1 MAKKKVK
8 DETQQE
14 SVQTEAKA
22 KSGKKSAPK
31 SEAETKVKAKSEST
45 SKGEKTPSLAEQFK
59 SLKEKHPDAML
70 LFRKGDFYE
79 TVNEDAKKAS
89 EILGIT
95 LTKPQDKSKGE
106 QLAGFPYHAL
116 DTYLPKLVRAGVRI
130 AIVDELTPKVIE
142 EVGSSKSEAVKEQ
155 STSKVSI
162 DKATAQPEKT
172 EQGEKHREPQMIT
185 VNGGKVTHAHA
196 YQSNRNPEDWFFT
209 AKIDGKELHPQKMSA
224 DDVAAYSK
232 KERTVEQLMQ
242 TYYPTKLMK
251 QIPAE
256 EYKAANV
263 LSDGRTIDKMNVYK
277 ESNEQSQHFGKWML
291 YAQVGEQKMSTPLSN
306 HDLNAYFD
314 RVTTP
319 KQLVENNLGQ
329 RLHLASHYEQFKLPE
344 GAEIKDIRVSKDAD
358 NKWRISADMG
368 ERGVTSK
375 KELSFDDGYSLFH
388 TKTATRQQLA
398 AKYLTP
404 EINEK
409 MGVKQGISQGLRM

>member
-22 KSGKKSAPK
+22 KSGKKSASK
-31 SEAETKVKAKSEST
+31 SEAKTEVKAKSEST

-106 QLAGFPYHAL
+106 QLAGFPHHAL
-116 DTYLPKLVRAGVRI
+116 DTYLPKLIRAGVRI

>member
-106 QLAGFPYHAL
+106 QLAGFPHHAL
-116 DTYLPKLVRAGVRI
+116 DTYLPKLIRAGVRI

>member
-31 SEAETKVKAKSEST
+31 SEVETKVKAKSESIGK
-45 SKGEKTPSLAEQFK
+45 SEKSLPLAEQFK

-106 QLAGFPYHAL
+106 QLAGFPHHAL
-116 DTYLPKLVRAGVRI
+116 DTYLPKLIRAGVRI

-319 KQLVENNLGQ
+319 KQLVESNLGQ

-368 ERGVTSK
+368 ERGVTAK

-409 MGVKQGISQGLRM
+409 MGVKMEVSQGLRM

>member
-14 SVQTEAKA
+14 SAKTEAKA
-22 KSGKKSAPK
+22 KSVTKSASK
-31 SEAETKVKAKSEST
+31 SEAET
-45 SKGEKTPSLAEQFK
+45 PSLADQYK

-79 TVNEDAKKAS
+79 TVNEDAQKAS
-89 EILGIT
+89 KILGIT
-95 LTKPQDKSKGE
+95 LTKPQDKSNGE
-106 QLAGFPYHAL
+106 QLAGFPHHAL
-116 DTYLPKLVRAGVRI
+116 DSYLPKLVRAGERI
-130 AIVDELTPKVIE
+130 AIVDELEAKV
-142 EVGSSKSEAVKEQ
+142 
-155 STSKVSI
+155 T
-162 DKATAQPEKT
+162 EKIAPA
-172 EQGEKHREPQMIT
+172 EHREPQMIT
-185 VNGGKVTHAHA
+185 VNGGKVSHAHA
-196 YQSNRNPEDWFFT
+196 YQSNKNPEDWFFT
-209 AKIDGKELHPQKMSA
+209 AKIDGKDLHPQKMSA
-224 DDVAAYSK
+224 EDVAAYSK
-232 KERTVEQLMQ
+232 REKTVEQLMQ

-256 EYKAANV
+256 EYKAANI
-263 LSDGRTIDKMNVYK
+263 LSDGRAIDKMNVYK
-277 ESNEQSQHFGKWML
+277 EANQQSQNYGKWML
-291 YAQVGEQKMSTPLSN
+291 YAQVGEQKMSTPLNN

-368 ERGVTSK
+368 ERGVTAK

-388 TKTATRQQLA
+388 AKTATRQQLA

-409 MGVKQGISQGLRM
+409 MGVKQEIGQGLKL

>member
-8 DETQQE
+8 EETQQE
-14 SVQTEAKA
+14 SVQTEVKV
-22 KSGKKSAPK
+22 KSGKKSASK
-31 SEAETKVKAKSEST
+31 SEAKTEVKAKSESIGK
-45 SKGEKTPSLAEQFK
+45 SEKTLPLAEQFK

-106 QLAGFPYHAL
+106 QLAGFPHHAL
-116 DTYLPKLVRAGVRI
+116 DTYLPKLIRAGVRI

-319 KQLVENNLGQ
+319 KQLVESNLGQ

-368 ERGVTSK
+368 ERGVTAK

-409 MGVKQGISQGLRM
+409 MGVKMEVSQGLRM

>member
-31 SEAETKVKAKSEST
+31 SEAETKVKAKSESIGK
-45 SKGEKTPSLAEQFK
+45 SEKSLPLAEQFK

-106 QLAGFPYHAL
+106 QLAGFPHHAL
-116 DTYLPKLVRAGVRI
+116 DTYLPKLIRAGVRI

>member
-31 SEAETKVKAKSEST
+31 SEVETKVKAKSESIGK
-45 SKGEKTPSLAEQFK
+45 SEKTLPLAEQFK

-106 QLAGFPYHAL
+106 QLAGFPHHAL
-116 DTYLPKLVRAGVRI
+116 DTYLPKLIRAGVRI

-256 EYKAANV
+256 EYKAAMT

-319 KQLVENNLGQ
+319 KQLVESNLGQ

-368 ERGVTSK
+368 ERGVTAK

-409 MGVKQGISQGLRM
+409 MGVKMEVSQGLRM

>member
-22 KSGKKSAPK
+22 KSGEKTASK
-31 SEAETKVKAKSEST
+31 SEAETEVKAKSESI
-45 SKGEKTPSLAEQFK
+45 SKGEKVPTLVEQFK

-130 AIVDELTPKVIE
+130 AIVDEQVQKVTE
-142 EVGSSKSEAVKEQ
+142 KVAPAESRQKDQGATEKSAGKSAEKSE
-155 STSKVSI
+155 
-162 DKATAQPEKT
+162 KA
-172 EQGEKHREPQMIT
+172 EQGEKQHREPQMIT
-185 VNGGKVTHAHA
+185 VNGNKVTHGHA
-196 YQSNRNPEDWFFT
+196 YQSNKNPEDWFFV
-209 AKIDGKELHPQKMSA
+209 AKIDGKELHPQKMTPE
-224 DDVAAYSK
+224 DLAAYQK
-232 KERTVEQLMQ
+232 KELSVAQLMQ

-251 QIPAE
+251 QVPSE
-256 EYKAANV
+256 EYKAAMS
-263 LSDGRTIDKMNVYK
+263 LSDGRSIDKMNVYK
-277 ESNEQSQHFGKWML
+277 EKDEQSQNFGKYML
-291 YAQVGEQKMSTPLSN
+291 YAQVGDQKMSKPMSTQ
-306 HDLNAYFD
+306 DLNAYFD

-319 KQLVENNLGQ
+319 QKLVESNFGE
-329 RLHLASHYEQFKLPE
+329 RLHLKSAYEKYQLPE
-344 GAEIKDIRVSKDAD
+344 GAEVKDVRISKDAD
-358 NKWRISADMG
+358 GRWKISADMG
-368 ERGVTSK
+368 ERGVTEK
-375 KELSFDDGYSLFH
+375 KTLSYDDGYSFF
-388 TKTATRQQLA
+388 TAKTASRDQLA

-409 MGVKQGISQGLRM
+409 MGVKQEMSQGLRM

>member
-106 QLAGFPYHAL
+106 QLAGFPHHAL
-116 DTYLPKLVRAGVRI
+116 DTYLPKLIRAGVRI

-196 YQSNRNPEDWFFT
+196 YQSNKNPEDWFFT

-224 DDVAAYSK
+224 EDVAAYSK

-242 TYYPTKLMK
+242 AYYPTKLMK

-256 EYKAANV
+256 EYKAAMT

>member
-14 SVQTEAKA
+14 SVQTETKA
-22 KSGKKSAPK
+22 KSVKKSA
-31 SEAETKVKAKSEST
+31 SEKGAETEVKAVSESV
-45 SKGEKTPSLAEQFK
+45 SKGEKTPSLADQYK
-59 SLKEKHPDAML
+59 SLKEKHPDAVL

-79 TVNEDAKKAS
+79 TVNEDAKKTS
-89 EILGIT
+89 KILGIT

-106 QLAGFPYHAL
+106 SLAAFPYHAL

-130 AIVDELTPKVIE
+130 AIVDELEAKV
-142 EVGSSKSEAVKEQ
+142 SEKISPAEAKQKEQ
-155 STSKVSI
+155 NPTEKAVSQTTE
-162 DKATAQPEKT
+162 KAEKKD
-172 EQGEKHREPQMIT
+172 QGEKQHREPQMVT

-196 YQSNRNPEDWFFT
+196 YQSNKTPEDWFFT
-209 AKIDGKELHPQKMSA
+209 AKIDGKELHPQKMTPE
-224 DDVAAYSK
+224 DIAAYSK
-232 KERTVEQLMQ
+232 KELSVEQLMQ
-242 TYYPTKLMK
+242 NYYPTKLMK
-251 QIPAE
+251 QIPTE
-256 EYKAANV
+256 EYKAANI
-263 LSDGRTIDKMNVYK
+263 LSDGRVIDKMNVY
-277 ESNEQSQHFGKWML
+277 
-291 YAQVGEQKMSTPLSN
+291 
-306 HDLNAYFD
+306 
-314 RVTTP
+314 VTTP

-329 RLHLASHYEQFKLPE
+329 RLHLASHYEQYKLPE

-368 ERGVTSK
+368 ERGVTAK

-409 MGVKQGISQGLRM
+409 MGVKQEVSQGLKL

>member
-14 SVQTEAKA
+14 SVQTETKA
-22 KSGKKSAPK
+22 KSVKKSA
-31 SEAETKVKAKSEST
+31 SEKGAETEVKAMSESV
-45 SKGEKTPSLAEQFK
+45 SKGEKTPSLADQYK
-59 SLKEKHPDAML
+59 SLKEKHPDAVL

-79 TVNEDAKKAS
+79 TVNEDAKKTS

-106 QLAGFPYHAL
+106 SLAAFPYHAL

-130 AIVDELTPKVIE
+130 AIVDELEAKVSEKISPAEPKQ
-142 EVGSSKSEAVKEQ
+142 KEQ
-155 STSKVSI
+155 NPTEKAVSQTAE
-162 DKATAQPEKT
+162 KAEKKD
-172 EQGEKHREPQMIT
+172 QGEKQHRDPQMVT

-196 YQSNRNPEDWFFT
+196 YQSNKTPEDWFFT
-209 AKIDGKELHPQKMSA
+209 AKIDGKELHPQKMTPE
-224 DDVAAYSK
+224 DIAAYSK
-232 KERTVEQLMQ
+232 KELSVEQLMQ
-242 TYYPTKLMK
+242 NYYPTKLMK
-251 QIPAE
+251 QIPTE
-256 EYKAANV
+256 EYKAANI
-263 LSDGRTIDKMNVYK
+263 LSDGRVIDKMNVYK

-291 YAQVGEQKMSTPLSN
+291 YAQVGEQKMSTPLNN

-329 RLHLASHYEQFKLPE
+329 RLHLASHYEQYKLPE

-368 ERGVTSK
+368 ERGVTAK

-409 MGVKQGISQGLRM
+409 MGVKQEVSQGLKL

>member
-14 SVQTEAKA
+14 SVQTEPKA
-22 KSGKKSAPK
+22 KSVKQSAAK
-31 SEAETKVKAKSEST
+31 SEAETEVKAKSESV
-45 SKGEKTPSLAEQFK
+45 SKTDKTPSLAEQYT

-79 TVNEDAKKAS
+79 TVNEDAQKAS
-89 EILGIT
+89 KILGIT
-95 LTKPQDKSKGE
+95 LTKPQDKSQGE
-106 QLAGFPYHAL
+106 QLAGFPHHAL
-116 DTYLPKLVRAGVRI
+116 DSYLPKLVRAGVRI
-130 AIVDELTPKVIE
+130 AIVDEIEAKVTE
-142 EVGSSKSEAVKEQ
+142 KVSPADLKQKEQ
-155 STSKVSI
+155 NLTEKPVG
-162 DKATAQPEKT
+162 KATEKTEKT
-172 EQGEKHREPQMIT
+172 EQGEKQHREPQMIT
-185 VNGGKVTHAHA
+185 ANGGKVSHAHA
-196 YQSNRNPEDWFFT
+196 YQSNKNPEDWFFT

-256 EYKAANV
+256 EYKAATI

-277 ESNEQSQHFGKWML
+277 EANQQSQNFGKWML
-291 YAQVGEQKMSTPLSN
+291 YAQVGEQKMSTPLNN

-368 ERGVTSK
+368 DRGITAK
-375 KELSFDDGYSLFH
+375 KELSFDDGYALFH

-409 MGVKQGISQGLRM
+409 MGVKQETSLGLKL

>member
-1 MAKKKVK
+1 MAKKKEKEVK
-8 DETQQE
+8 QQPA
-14 SVQTEAKA
+14 QAEAEAQPK
-22 KSGKKSAPK
+22 KKSASKGKAASTTEEEPKESAKKTETK
-31 SEAETKVKAKSEST
+31 SETKEHSATT
-45 SKGEKTPSLAEQFK
+45 SKKEEQQTEKQ
-59 SLKEKHPDAML
+59 
-70 LFRKGDFYE
+70 
-79 TVNEDAKKAS
+79 
-89 EILGIT
+89 
-95 LTKPQDKSKGE
+95 
-106 QLAGFPYHAL
+106 
-116 DTYLPKLVRAGVRI
+116 
-130 AIVDELTPKVIE
+130 
-142 EVGSSKSEAVKEQ
+142 
-155 STSKVSI
+155 
-162 DKATAQPEKT
+162 
-172 EQGEKHREPQMIT
+172 HREPQMVT
-185 VNGGKVTHAHA
+185 VNGAKVSHDHA
-196 YQSNRNPEDWFFT
+196 YLSNKNPEDWYFT

-224 DDVAAYSK
+224 EDVAAYSK

-256 EYKAANV
+256 EYKAASV

-277 ESNEQSQHFGKWML
+277 ESNEQSKNLGKWML
-291 YAQVGEQKMSTPLSN
+291 YAQVGEQKMSTPLSSY
-306 HDLNAYFD
+306 DLNAYFD

-319 KQLVENNLGQ
+319 QQLVEKNLGQ

-368 ERGVTSK
+368 DRGVTAK

-409 MGVKQGISQGLRM
+409 MGVKMEVSQGLRL

>member
-31 SEAETKVKAKSEST
+31 SEVETKVKAKSESIGK
-45 SKGEKTPSLAEQFK
+45 SEKSLPLAEQFK

-106 QLAGFPYHAL
+106 QLAGFPHHAL
-116 DTYLPKLVRAGVRI
+116 DTYLPKLIRAGVRI

-256 EYKAANV
+256 EYKAAMT

-319 KQLVENNLGQ
+319 KQLVESNLGQ

-368 ERGVTSK
+368 ERGVTAK

-409 MGVKQGISQGLRM
+409 MGVKMEVSQGLRM

>member
-22 KSGKKSAPK
+22 KSVKQSAAK
-31 SEAETKVKAKSEST
+31 SEAETEVKAKSESV
-45 SKGEKTPSLAEQFK
+45 SKTDKTPSLAEQYT

-79 TVNEDAKKAS
+79 TMNEDAQKAS
-89 EILGIT
+89 KILGIT
-95 LTKPQDKSKGE
+95 LTKPQDQSQGE
-106 QLAGFPYHAL
+106 QLAGFPHHAL
-116 DTYLPKLVRAGVRI
+116 DNYLPKLVRAGVRI
-130 AIVDELTPKVIE
+130 AIVDEIEAKVTE
-142 EVGSSKSEAVKEQ
+142 KVSPADLKQKEQ
-155 STSKVSI
+155 NLTEKPVG
-162 DKATAQPEKT
+162 KATEKTEKT
-172 EQGEKHREPQMIT
+172 EQGEKQHREPQMIT
-185 VNGGKVTHAHA
+185 ANGGKVSHAHA
-196 YQSNRNPEDWFFT
+196 YQSNKNPEDWFFT

-251 QIPAE
+251 QIPSE
-256 EYKAANV
+256 EYKAATI

-277 ESNEQSQHFGKWML
+277 EANQQSQNFGKWML
-291 YAQVGEQKMSTPLSN
+291 YAQVGEQKMSTPLNN

-368 ERGVTSK
+368 DRGVTAK

-388 TKTATRQQLA
+388 AKTATRQQLA

-409 MGVKQGISQGLRM
+409 MGVKQEVSQGLKL

>member
-14 SVQTEAKA
+14 SVQTEVKV
-22 KSGKKSAPK
+22 KSGKKSASK
-31 SEAETKVKAKSEST
+31 SEAKTEVKAKSESIGK
-45 SKGEKTPSLAEQFK
+45 SEKTLPLAEQFK

-106 QLAGFPYHAL
+106 QLAGFPHHAL
-116 DTYLPKLVRAGVRI
+116 DTYLPKLIRAGVRI

-242 TYYPTKLMK
+242 TYYPTKLIK

-319 KQLVENNLGQ
+319 KQLVESNLGQ

>member
-31 SEAETKVKAKSEST
+31 SEVETKVKAKSESIGK
-45 SKGEKTPSLAEQFK
+45 SEKSLPLVEQFK

-106 QLAGFPYHAL
+106 QLAGFPHHAL
-116 DTYLPKLVRAGVRI
+116 DTYLPKLIRAGVRI

-256 EYKAANV
+256 EYKAAMT

-319 KQLVENNLGQ
+319 KQLVESNLGQ

-368 ERGVTSK
+368 ERGVTAK

-409 MGVKQGISQGLRM
+409 MGVKMEVSQGLRM

>member
-31 SEAETKVKAKSEST
+31 SEAETKVKAKSESIGK
-45 SKGEKTPSLAEQFK
+45 SEKTLPLAEQFK
-59 SLKEKHPDAML
+59 SLKEKHPGAML

-106 QLAGFPYHAL
+106 QLAGFPHHAL
-116 DTYLPKLVRAGVRI
+116 DTYLPKLIRAGVRI

-162 DKATAQPEKT
+162 DKATAQSEKT

-256 EYKAANV
+256 EYKAAIV

-319 KQLVENNLGQ
+319 KQLVESNLGQ

-368 ERGVTSK
+368 ERGVTAK

-409 MGVKQGISQGLRM
+409 MGVKMEVSQGLRM

>member
-22 KSGKKSAPK
+22 KSVKQSAAK
-31 SEAETKVKAKSEST
+31 SEVETDVKAKSESV
-45 SKGEKTPSLAEQFK
+45 SKADKATSLAEQYT

-79 TVNEDAKKAS
+79 TVNEDAQKAS
-89 EILGIT
+89 KILGIT
-95 LTKPQDKSKGE
+95 LTKPQDKSPGE
-106 QLAGFPYHAL
+106 QLAGFPHHAL
-116 DTYLPKLVRAGVRI
+116 DSYLPKLVRAGVRI
-130 AIVDELTPKVIE
+130 AIVDEIEAKVTE
-142 EVGSSKSEAVKEQ
+142 KVSPADLKQKEQ
-155 STSKVSI
+155 NLTEKPVG
-162 DKATAQPEKT
+162 KATEKTEKT
-172 EQGEKHREPQMIT
+172 EQGEKQHREPQMIT
-185 VNGGKVTHAHA
+185 ANGGKVSHAHA
-196 YQSNRNPEDWFFT
+196 YQSNKNPEDWFFT

-256 EYKAANV
+256 EYKAATI

-277 ESNEQSQHFGKWML
+277 EANQQSQNFGKWML
-291 YAQVGEQKMSTPLSN
+291 YAQVGEQKMSTPLNN

-368 ERGVTSK
+368 DRGVTAK

-388 TKTATRQQLA
+388 AKTATRQQLA

-409 MGVKQGISQGLRM
+409 MGVKQEVSQGLKL

>member
-8 DETQQE
+8 NETQQE

-116 DTYLPKLVRAGVRI
+116 DTYLPKLIRAGVRI

>member
-22 KSGKKSAPK
+22 KSGKKSATK
-31 SEAETKVKAKSEST
+31 SEAETKVKAKSESI

-116 DTYLPKLVRAGVRI
+116 DTYLPKLIRAGVRI